1 MYYWFLL
8 LILYIPL
15 QIALNPTSNFDLA
28 SLRVFI
34 VLFFLVW
41 LVKNFKDF
49 CRGVYFKNLQS
60 IALILFFISIL
71 FSLIGAENIFWG
83 ARKIAFF
90 ASIFPLYFL
99 ALALA
104 GNLVKTKKIFKVL
117 VVSGA
122 LFAFVGLIQFF
133 SVFVFGLEEVYNF
146 WARNIVP
153 IFSGFNFGA
162 LILAYPSW
170 LVNIGGKTIMRVF
183 SFFSDP
189 HMFSFYLGMI
199 LPLFAVLLP
208 RNRFKKTISKYWNL
222 YIAYIVFAVVF
233 TALLLSFARGA
244 FVAIIVSFL
253 LVSALIWIFL
263 NRKKTPIFLCFLL
276 LIFIIPGTPISDRFY
291 SSFDF
296 NEGSNTGRLE
306 MWRQSGQ
313 TGLNY
318 FWSGVGLGNYSL
330 VVNSEFGY
338 RNPATAHNL
347 YLDIFSELGFIGLLS
362 WLFLF
367 FGTIWQLFQ
376 KLKETKI
383 REQKYVIIGLIGSF
397 SYFLVHSFFET
408 PIYNPSVLA
417 LLMIILGVSSIVVDK
432 TSCAV
437 R

>member
-1 MYYWFLL
+1 MYNWLIL
-8 LILYIPL
+8 LILYLPF
-15 QIALNPTSNFDLA
+15 QIALNPSSNFDLA

-34 VLFFLVW
+34 IIFFLVW

-49 CRGVYFKNLQS
+49 CKGIYFKNLQS
-60 IALILFFISIL
+60 IALSLFFISIL

-83 ARKIAFF
+83 ARKIVFF

-99 ALALA
+99 VLALT
-104 GNLVKTKKIFKVL
+104 GNWVKTKKIFKVL
-117 VVSGA
+117 AFSGA
-122 LFAFVGLIQFF
+122 FFALIGLIQFF
-133 SVFVFGLEEVYNF
+133 SVFVFGLEEVYDF

-170 LVNIGGKTIMRVF
+170 LVNVGGKTIMRAF

-199 LPLFAVLLP
+199 LPLFAVLLLKSWV
-208 RNRFKKTISKYWNL
+208 RGLFLKSKNSYVAH
-222 YIAYIVFAVVF
+222 IIFVTVF

-253 LVSALIWIFL
+253 SVSVLVWIFL

-276 LIFIIPGTPISDRFY
+276 LVFIIPGTPISNRFY

-296 NEGSNTGRLE
+296 NEGSNAGRLE

-318 FWSGVGLGNYSL
+318 FWNGVGLGNYSSAINL
-330 VVNSEFGY
+330 DFGY
-338 RNPATAHNL
+338 RNPVTAHNL
-347 YLDIFSELGFIGLLS
+347 YLDIFSELGFIGLSS

-383 REQKYVIIGLIGSF
+383 REQKYVIIGLLGSF
-397 SYFLVHSFFET
+397 AYFLVHSFFET

-417 LLMIILGVSSIVVDK
+417 LLMVLLGLSSR
-432 TSCAV
+432 TLRS
-437 R
+437 